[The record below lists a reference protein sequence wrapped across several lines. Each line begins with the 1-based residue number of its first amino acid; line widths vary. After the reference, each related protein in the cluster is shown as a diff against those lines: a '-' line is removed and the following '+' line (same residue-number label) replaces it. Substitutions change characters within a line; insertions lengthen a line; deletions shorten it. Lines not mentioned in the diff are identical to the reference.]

1 MKIIVIILS
10 LIILGYWAYVM
21 SFPEPFQR
29 SKIINEHGALILILA
44 ATLFILGIFFGI
56 SGFNEKDEN

>member
-29 SKIINEHGALILILA
+29 SKIINEHGALILILG
-44 ATLFILGIFFGI
+44 ATLFILGIFFI
-56 SGFNEKDEN
+56 